1 MMSSGPKRLRANSK
15 VHHGARRTRRDL
27 AATNPRHFPLGSRG
41 RGGRLVRL
49 SGHGPLLS
57 RAVRVET
64 PLIQPKLPQGSRG
77 PSTRGKTGR
86 LLRVTGIDLVTAT
99 PLCVS
104 VVNRLSQLRQKN
116 QNPAFW
122 LGCFREAL
130 QNRFPIL
137 NSSFNIAHSIRFC
150 SVFGEFIFALFSIA

>member
-27 AATNPRHFPLGSRG
+27 AAINPRHFPLGSRG

-57 RAVRVET
+57 GAVRVET

-116 QNPAFW
+116 QTQLFGWAAFGK
-122 LGCFREAL
+122 LCRTAS
-130 QNRFPIL
+130 Q
-137 NSSFNIAHSIRFC
+137 S
-150 SVFGEFIFALFSIA
+150 